1 MQEMMKAARLFLAW
15 KPREGYQLG
24 PRDVWGSK
32 TQEGNRFWQNPK
44 VQIVHES
51 LPEMGPTGVLIKVKA
66 CAICG
71 SDVLMANSDEAG
83 YTRYGYMMSNG
94 VTIGHE
100 FSGEI
105 VAMGKGVAELQRR
118 TGKEIFRI
126 GTPVTAQCVVNC
138 GLCEKCKEGEFDE
151 CWLTEERGFSVDGA
165 MAEYAVADLRHIYS
179 LDDLGQRYQG
189 EELFLTGALIEP
201 LAGVYKALV
210 DIGGGL
216 SPGDSAVVIGGG
228 AIGLSG
234 IALLKA
240 IGASTVILSEFSAQR
255 REIGKAL
262 GADHAFD
269 PREENLAEAVLR
281 LTAGAG
287 AKVYF
292 EAAGVAASV
301 CSDIDYLFKMG
312 EAGSKLV
319 LMGHGEENA
328 NVCTETLIGKY
339 NVIVGSH
346 GHSGV
351 WRNVIR
357 MVAAGLIDPRKMI
370 TRKTER
376 GRSYRKGKCAT
387 QRFRRH
393 HKGGQNAW
401 EKGPTPLESSIGS
414 RAEADLN
421 GMSLRDR
428 LCWALREIPRCS

>member
-1 MQEMMKAARLFLAW
+1 MQETMKAARLFLDWA
-15 KPREGYQLG
+15 PREGYQPG
-24 PRDVWGSK
+24 PREVKGSRA
-32 TQEGNRFWQNPK
+32 QEGNKFWRNPQ
-44 VQIVHES
+44 VQIVQEPV
-51 LPEMGPTGVLIKVKA
+51 PEMGPTDVLIKVKA

-71 SDVLMANSDEAG
+71 SDVLMADSDDAG
-83 YTRYGYMMSNG
+83 YTRYGYLMSNG

-105 VAMGKGVAELQRR
+105 VAMGEGVAELQRK

-151 CWLTEERGFSVDGA
+151 CWLTEERGFSIDGA
-165 MAEYAVADLRHIYS
+165 MAEYAVANLRHIYS
-179 LDDLGQRYQG
+179 LDDLRQKYQE
-189 EELFLTGALIEP
+189 EELFLAGALIEP

-210 DIGGGL
+210 DIAGGL

-255 REIGKAL
+255 REIGEAL
-262 GADHAFD
+262 GADYTFD

-281 LTAGAG
+281 LTGGTG
-287 AKVYF
+287 AKIYF
-292 EAAGVAASV
+292 EAAGVAASIS
-301 CSDIDYLFKMG
+301 SDIDYLFRVG

-328 NVCTETLIGKY
+328 TVCTETLIGKY

-351 WRNVIR
+351 WRNVIK
-357 MVAAGLIDPRKMI
+357 MVAAGLIDPKKMI
-370 TRKTER
+370 TRKIT
-376 GRSYRKGKCAT
+376 
-387 QRFRRH
+387 
-393 HKGGQNAW
+393 
-401 EKGPTPLESSIGS
+401 LD
-414 RAEADLN
+414 EAPEWLTT
-421 GMSLRDR
+421 LRTNKDE
-428 LCWALREIPRCS
+428 AKVMIIF